1 MASPL
6 SVFVV
11 DDDEASRESIAAV
24 AETLQ
29 LPVLSFASGEAFLAK
44 YEGEQGGCVV
54 LDVRLPGMNGLEVVD
69 ALLARRSLLAV
80 VMVTA
85 YGEVPL
91 AVAAVKKGVFAFLQ
105 KPCRGHDLWST
116 LKDALAYNEQT
127 QSEATQANDVL
138 ARLDSLTDD
147 ERHVLDMMLEN
158 IPSKTMAKRLGVS
171 VRTVQFRRSAVYDR
185 LQVDSVASLAMTL
198 AGVCKPGSLAT
209 PPRLQPVG

>member
-1 MASPL
+1 MASL
-6 SVFVV
+6 SSVFII

-29 LPVLSFASGEAFLAK
+29 VPVLTFASGEAFLAK
-44 YEGEQGGCVV
+44 YKGEQGGCVV
-54 LDVRLPGMNGLEVVD
+54 LDVRLPGMNGLDVVD
-69 ALLARRSLLAV
+69 ELLAHRSLLSV

-91 AVAAVKKGVFAFLQ
+91 AVAAVKKGVFAFLE

-116 LKDALAYNEQT
+116 LKDALAYNEQV
-127 QSEATQANDVL
+127 QSEASQANDVL

-185 LQVDSVASLAMTL
+185 LQVDSVASLALTL
-198 AGVCKPGSLAT
+198 AGVGKPGRVGSSG
-209 PPRLQPVG
+209 RLQPVG

>member
-1 MASPL
+1 
-6 SVFVV
+6 
-11 DDDEASRESIAAV
+11 
-24 AETLQ
+24 
-29 LPVLSFASGEAFLAK
+29 
-44 YEGEQGGCVV
+44 
-54 LDVRLPGMNGLEVVD
+54 MNGLEVVD